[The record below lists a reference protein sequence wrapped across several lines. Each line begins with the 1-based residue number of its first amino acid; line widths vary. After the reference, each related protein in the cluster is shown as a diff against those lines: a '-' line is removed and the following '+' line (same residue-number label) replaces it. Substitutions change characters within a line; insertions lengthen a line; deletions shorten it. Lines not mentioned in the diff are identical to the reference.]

1 VWCADCVGVL
11 LQHKADVNAANAD
24 GVTPLHLCCLTAYQ
38 ERAKPQKSESDDVFR
53 QLLEAGADC
62 TLWTAQGDNALHLL
76 ARSSKV
82 NQLRLLFEHKQR
94 STIDVH
100 SANRNDGGTALHK
113 LVDGLNTRELSDPK
127 ELQQQRQS
135 ARSKWTKSKRR
146 KRLEQEQETHKSEGF
161 TPADDGDEVVSYVQT
176 GERVD
181 AAAVRATV
189 ELLLK
194 HGLDIDAVDAQFGE
208 SALLK
213 AIRYEPQPSVL
224 LSLHC

>member
-1 VWCADCVGVL
+1 ML

-24 GVTPLHLCCLTAYQ
+24 GVTPLHLCCLTAYH
-38 ERAKPQKSESDDVFR
+38 ERAKTRPQKSESDDVFR

-100 SANRNDGGTALHK
+100 SANRNNGGTALHK

-135 ARSKWTKSKRR
+135 ARAKWTKSKRR

-181 AAAVRATV
+181 ASAVRATV

-224 LSLHC
+224 LSSRC